1 MNYFN
6 IRTEKNVS
14 IVQKTVAITKRKNS
28 LLTKKAMDVWD
39 KKNYSQN
46 VYLIFIAHF
55 ETSRNMFG

>member
-39 KKNYSQN
+39 KKITAKMY
-46 VYLIFIAHF
+46 I
-55 ETSRNMFG
+55 